1 MWERGRGTPEKI
13 GSSFLQSTVLYLN
26 AKHNAGLSGS
36 PLSRLSQLCCILLN
50 IDNGILIDIIID
62 IKMKVRQILSIHNLT
77 LPIVSRAALPLPLP
91 NDNDNT

>member
-1 MWERGRGTPEKI
+1 MVLNLKI
-13 GSSFLQSTVLYLN
+13 STSCANIVEE
-26 AKHNAGLSGS
+26 
-36 PLSRLSQLCCILLN
+36 CILLNN

-91 NDNDNT
+91 NDNDNTSLAQTFPRMLNQLMVGY